1 MDRSK
6 EVRTLGILS
15 ILAALAV
22 LTVIVPF
29 WAPVLWAIVV
39 SVVFRPVYLWLA
51 RRMPVYAAS
60 GLTLIVI
67 LLVLIVPAALVG
79 IVVTNEIV
87 AASRTAGVS
96 DQASVAARL
105 DQMILSLPEWAR
117 DALSRYNIAS
127 AGDMVAQ
134 GWRQIQSNI
143 EGIVGSVFTVS
154 QTVASSLLAILMMLY
169 LCFFFLVTGPHLA
182 RRAVALLPLGT
193 EAQGTLIQRVATVM
207 RATAKGG
214 ILVAIL
220 QGTIG
225 AIIFAVLGLPS
236 PYLWGAVM
244 GFAALLP
251 AIGTGL
257 VWVPAAIFLLITGNT
272 WQGIALALAGVFII
286 SSSDNV
292 VRPMIV
298 GKDTGIPDWAI
309 LVTTL
314 GGVAVFGFHGLVFGP
329 LLAGMALA
337 VWELYARSKGVTPL
351 FAEEQAAAEAT
362 ATDDT

>member
-1 MDRSK
+1 MDRTR
-6 EVRTLGILS
+6 EIRTLGILS
-15 ILAALAV
+15 ILAGLAV
-22 LTVIVPF
+22 MTVVLPF
-29 WAPVLWAIVV
+29 WAPLLWAIVV
-39 SVVFRPVYLWLA
+39 SVVFRPVYLRLA
-51 RRMPVYAAS
+51 RHVSPYLAS

-67 LLVLIVPAALVG
+67 LIVLIVPATLVG
-79 IVVTNEIV
+79 LVVTNEVV

-105 DQMILSLPEWAR
+105 DQFILNLPDWAR
-117 DALSRYNIAS
+117 NALSRYDISNAADI
-127 AGDMVAQ
+127 VAR
-134 GWRQIQSNI
+134 GWQQVQSNVEEI
-143 EGIVGSVFTVS
+143 ISSVFSVG
-154 QTVASSLLAILMMLY
+154 QTVASTALSILMMLY
-169 LCFFFLVTGPHLA
+169 LCFFFLVTGPELV
-182 RRAVALLPLGT
+182 RRGSALLPLGDAART
-193 EAQGTLIQRVATVM
+193 TLIDRIGTVM
-207 RATAKGG
+207 RATVKGG
-214 ILVAIL
+214 ILVAIM

-225 AIIFAVLGLPS
+225 AIVFAVLGLPS

-257 VWVPAAIFLLITGNT
+257 VWVPASIFLLITGNT

-314 GGVAVFGFHGLVFGP
+314 GGVSVFGFHGLVFGP

-351 FAEEQAAAEAT
+351 FAEVAPDSASAEEN
-362 ATDDT
+362 